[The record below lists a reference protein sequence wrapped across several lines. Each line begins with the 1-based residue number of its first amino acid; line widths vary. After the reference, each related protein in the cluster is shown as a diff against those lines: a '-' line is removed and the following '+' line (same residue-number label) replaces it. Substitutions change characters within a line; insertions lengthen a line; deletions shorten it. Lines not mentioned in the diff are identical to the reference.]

1 MEKDSKR
8 IEDLVNKLM
17 AYDSLEKAPE
27 HFTDEVISKIE
38 SLPKTNAIVYKP
50 LIPKYVWGLLAGGFV
65 ALIANIVFNSPS
77 ETASLSERYN
87 LPDVSFGF
95 ISNISLSFSSTLM
108 YATVFLALMV
118 GIQIPLLKQYFNQ
131 KLSY

>member
-1 MEKDSKR
+1 MEKDDKR

-38 SLPKTNAIVYKP
+38 SLPKTKAIVYKP
-50 LIPKYVWGLLAGGFV
+50 LIPKYVWWLLAGGFM
-65 ALIANIVFNSPS
+65 ALIANIVFNRPS
-77 ETASLSERYN
+77 DTASLSERYN
-87 LPDVSFGF
+87 IPDVSFDF
-95 ISNISLSFSSTLM
+95 LSNISFSFSSTLM

-118 GIQIPLLKQYFNQ
+118 AIQVPLLKQYFNQ